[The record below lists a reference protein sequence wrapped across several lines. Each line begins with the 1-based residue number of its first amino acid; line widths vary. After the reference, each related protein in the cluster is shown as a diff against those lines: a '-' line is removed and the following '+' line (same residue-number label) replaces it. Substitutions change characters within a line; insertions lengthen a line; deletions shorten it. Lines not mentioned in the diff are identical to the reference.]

1 MLEPS
6 LTGEATC
13 APRETS
19 STSLSSPPEPGV
31 SVLSES
37 PECSEHLTFPSP
49 LFNLESAPAQSGLTF
64 LPKGR
69 VDAMFYMFLSLQQPP
84 RTGELFRNG
93 EDCPE
98 IEKFAGSLSCRADQ
112 IL

>member
-49 LFNLESAPAQSGLTF
+49 LFNLE
-64 LPKGR
+64 
-69 VDAMFYMFLSLQQPP
+69 
-84 RTGELFRNG
+84 
-93 EDCPE
+93 C
-98 IEKFAGSLSCRADQ
+98 SCTVRAD
-112 IL
+112 LPSERTRGRYVLHVPVTSATSPDR